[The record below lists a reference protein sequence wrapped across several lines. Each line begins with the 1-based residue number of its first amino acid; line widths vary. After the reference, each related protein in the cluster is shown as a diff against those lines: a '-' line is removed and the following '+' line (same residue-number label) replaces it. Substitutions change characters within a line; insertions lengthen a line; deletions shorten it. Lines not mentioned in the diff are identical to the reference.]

1 MSFIGNITVFVK
13 NVQNKKNWLRGR
25 VLFFSRLVIFSW
37 EKKNAPINGD
47 DWLNMGHMVEHG
59 GSKYAFNEE
68 NAFLLVLTI
77 VLYMF
82 D

>member
-59 GSKYAFNEE
+59 GHSMHLMKKM
-68 NAFLLVLTI
+68 LLVLTV